1 MAEKGK
7 PVYGKII
14 GHKFERLS
22 IVAAQSSHKIIAP
35 VQYNGIMHEE
45 FFEEWFEKHLI
56 PELAKDTVM
65 IMDNASFHRKKKLYE
80 LAKKYEQT
88 IIFLPPL

>member
-1 MAEKGK
+1 
-7 PVYGKII
+7 
-14 GHKFERLS
+14 
-22 IVAAQSSHKIIAP
+22 
-35 VQYNGIMHEE
+35 MHEE